1 MIVDLQI
8 EVAEHTRV
16 AAVRVIIGACLG
28 SVHLYALWQILMK
41 FIKENCIVIY
51 D

>member
-16 AAVRVIIGACLG
+16 AAVRVVIAACLG
-28 SVHLYALWQILMK
+28 SVHLYALWQIFVK
-41 FIKENCIVIY
+41 FIEENCIVI
-51 D
+51 